1 LGRANRFA
9 TDLFVDDSAID
20 VAIEAERLT
29 LGDESV
35 PLADH
40 SLVAVRRHPM
50 AAELAIGWLVVEPE
64 AAFPGMGRKLPHYGK
79 YSYLAF
85 EGDEPTN
92 VIKGQWSSSESP
104 LVVDLR
110 PKEERTTSLAVMPLE
125 TRQALAELPP
135 VFLEKKLAEHVTYLA
150 SPELEGRVV
159 GSAGIQT
166 AADYIAGQF
175 EEIGL
180 EPGGEEG
187 GFFQRFTIVPGPEGP
202 PVETANVIGFLPGTN
217 SEWSEQSVIVS
228 AHYDHLGHG
237 WPDVHQGDEG
247 QIHPGADDNASG
259 VAVMLELARNLAAAD
274 RPQRNLVFV
283 AFSGE
288 EAGRAGSKHFVAS
301 PSPFSLEG
309 VRGVIN
315 LDTVGRLFDG
325 QVSVLGTGTADEWQ
339 HIFRGS
345 SFVTGVK
352 SRNVPESAEASDQMS
367 FIEAGI
373 PGVQIFTSA
382 HADYHRPSDT
392 ADKVDTAGLIKV
404 ATFVKEGVTYMAGRE
419 EPLTV
424 KISAADPEQET
435 PTASPGPSSGRR
447 VRFGTIP
454 DFAFQGPG
462 VRIESVAPESPAAK
476 AGLQAGDVL
485 LRIEGQELADLRGYS
500 DVLKTLEPGQTVTAT
515 VVRDG
520 EELEVSVT
528 VEAR

>member
-1 LGRANRFA
+1 
-9 TDLFVDDSAID
+9 
-20 VAIEAERLT
+20 
-29 LGDESV
+29 
-35 PLADH
+35 
-40 SLVAVRRHPM
+40 
-50 AAELAIGWLVVEPE
+50 
-64 AAFPGMGRKLPHYGK
+64 MGRKLPHYGK

-92 VIKGQWSSSESP
+92 VVKGQWSSSESP

-110 PKEERTTSLAVMPLE
+110 TKKERMTVLAAMPLE
-125 TRQALAELPP
+125 PRQALAELPP
-135 VFLEKKLAEHVTYLA
+135 VFSEKKLGEHVAYLA
-150 SPELEGRVV
+150 SAELEGRGV
-159 GSAGIQT
+159 GSAGLRA

-180 EPGGEEG
+180 QPGGEGETY
-187 GFFQRFTIVPGPEGP
+187 FQSFTITPGPQGA
-202 PVETANVIGFLPGTN
+202 PVETANVIGYLPGAN
-217 SEWSEQSVIVS
+217 SEWAKQSVIVS

-259 VAVMLELARNLAAAD
+259 VAVMLELARNLVAAD

-301 PSPFSLEG
+301 PSPFSPEA

-382 HADYHRPSDT
+382 HADYHRPGDT
-392 ADKVDTAGLIKV
+392 ADKVDTAGLVKV
-404 ATFVKEGVTYMAGRE
+404 ATFVKEGVIYMAGRE

-424 KISAADPEQET
+424 TI
-435 PTASPGPSSGRR
+435 TAVDKEKGTATAGKGPATGRR

-485 LRIEGQELADLRGYS
+485 VRIEGQELADLRGYS
-500 DVLKTLEPGQTVTAT
+500 DVLKTLEPGQTVTAA
-515 VVRDG
+515 VLRAG